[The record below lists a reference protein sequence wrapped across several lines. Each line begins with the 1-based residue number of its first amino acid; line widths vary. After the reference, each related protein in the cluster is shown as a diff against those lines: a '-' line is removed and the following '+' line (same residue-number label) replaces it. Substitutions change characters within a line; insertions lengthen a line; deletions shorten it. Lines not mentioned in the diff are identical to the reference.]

1 MTQKPEVNKKPQN
14 DQEAE
19 YGGQHGK
26 ATGCEK
32 LEIGKRK
39 KRKTSVEKSI
49 EMVMEQFK
57 TVTKDEFERYHWFR
71 IIY

>member
-1 MTQKPEVNKKPQN
+1 
-14 DQEAE
+14 
-19 YGGQHGK
+19 
-26 ATGCEK
+26 
-32 LEIGKRK
+32 
-39 KRKTSVEKSI
+39 VEKSI